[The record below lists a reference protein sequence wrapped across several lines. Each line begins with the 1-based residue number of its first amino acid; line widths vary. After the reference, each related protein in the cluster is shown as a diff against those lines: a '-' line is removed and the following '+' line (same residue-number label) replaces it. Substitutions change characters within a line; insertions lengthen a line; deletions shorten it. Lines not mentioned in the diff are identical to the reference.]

1 MITLSITDDDGA
13 INQTVTQIHILNAV
27 PLARL
32 SYVPITPTTQDT
44 IHFTDI
50 SSDGDGTIVSW
61 LWDFGDGTTSTIR
74 SPSHNYTK
82 TDNYKVSLMVV
93 DNDGA
98 STTEKI
104 SIPIY
109 LTNST
114 NDGNE
119 FNFIYIVYLV
129 FFAIMIGIVVLV
141 TKKYGH

>member
-13 INQTVTQIHILNAV
+13 INQTVTQIRILNAA
-27 PLARL
+27 PLSRF
-32 SYVPITPTTQDT
+32 SYVPVTPTTQDT
-44 IHFTDI
+44 VHFTDA

-61 LWDFGDGTTSTIR
+61 LWDFGDRTTSTIR

-82 TDNYKVSLMVV
+82 ADNYKVSLVVV

-104 SIPIY
+104 SIPVY
-109 LTNST
+109 LTGST

-129 FFAIMIGIVVLV
+129 FFAIMIGIVVLI